1 MGGQQQGGL
10 AGLFFPILLFIGI
23 FYFLIL
29 RPQKKKQQQHDK
41 MLSAISRGDTII
53 TAGGFFGKVS
63 DVLEDSYIIE
73 LADGVKVRI
82 LKSSISVRRDATDN
96 APRAPRPKKKDRP
109 RRDRDASNGE
119 NKSEETAVAPEAI
132 EEGVT
137 SEETNALMDQATD
150 AESTEKTVEAPTE
163 ETGKTE
169 NGN

>member
-1 MGGQQQGGL
+1 MGGQQQGGM

-29 RPQKKKQQQHDK
+29 RPQKKKSQQHEK
-41 MLSAISRGDTII
+41 MLSSISRGDTVI

-63 DVLEDSYIIE
+63 DVLDDSYIIE

-82 LKSSISVRRDATDN
+82 LKSSISVRRDAADN
-96 APRAPRPKKKDRP
+96 AVRAPRPKKKDRQ

-119 NKSEETAVAPEAI
+119 NKPEEATADPK

-137 SEETNALMDQATD
+137 SEETNALMEQSAD
-150 AESTEKTVEAPTE
+150 AVPAEKIDEAPAE
-163 ETGKTE
+163 ETKKTGNE
-169 NGN
+169 N